1 MSGSNRRSGLSRGKG
16 SGRSSGGKGTGRS
29 GRGSSGSGSR
39 GGGSGGG
46 RRGGAGGRGERQ
58 RGGSSHREAG
68 LGGRQVE
75 GRHAVRE
82 LLIARRRNVER
93 VWIAA
98 ELEGDQGVADIEEIA
113 AAQRVPVEYVGG
125 ARLDREARSEA
136 PQGVLAM
143 AAPVPD
149 VDLESLLTQSDPPP
163 LLVAL
168 DHITDPGNFG
178 AIVRVADGA
187 GVTGLVVPRHRAV
200 HITPTA
206 AKASAGAIEYVP
218 MALVGGLPTALR
230 QLSER
235 GVWLIGLD
243 DRGARSVFDVGEFAG
258 EPVCVVLGAEGAG
271 LTRLVRER
279 CDVLASIPMA
289 GQVSSLNVSAAAA
302 ISLYE
307 LSRSRQQLP

>member
-1 MSGSNRRSGLSRGKG
+1 
-16 SGRSSGGKGTGRS
+16 
-29 GRGSSGSGSR
+29 GSR
-39 GGGSGGG
+39 
-46 RRGGAGGRGERQ
+46 R
-58 RGGSSHREAG
+58 REAG

-136 PQGVLAM
+136 PQGVLAT
-143 AAPVPD
+143 AAPLPD
-149 VDLESLLTQSDPPP
+149 VDLESLLAPSDPPP

-187 GVTGLVVPRHRAV
+187 GVTGLVVPQHRAV

>member
-1 MSGSNRRSGLSRGKG
+1 MAGVHG
-16 SGRSSGGKGTGRS
+16 
-29 GRGSSGSGSR
+29 R
-39 GGGSGGG
+39 GGGSK
-46 RRGGAGGRGERQ
+46 R
-58 RGGSSHREAG
+58 REAG
-68 LGGRQVE
+68 LGGRQIE

-82 LLIARRRNVER
+82 LLIARRRKVER

-98 ELEGDQGVADIEEIA
+98 ELEGDSGVADIVEIA

-143 AAPVPD
+143 AAPLPD
-149 VDLESLLTQSDPPP
+149 VELESLLTTSNAASNAASSTPP

-187 GVTGLVVPRHRAV
+187 GVTGLIVPQHRAV

-258 EPVCVVLGAEGAG
+258 EPVCIVLGAEGAG

-302 ISLYE
+302 VLFVRTLKIATSAAVALA
-307 LSRSRQQLP
+307 